1 MNNNMKAFYNA
12 VVFDGEVMH
21 SNNAVLISEGKVLD
35 LVAGDA
41 IPAEAEKINLKG
53 NFIAPAF
60 IDIQIYGGNGK
71 MFSHELSVE
80 SIQATYEY
88 CLSGGATQFLITLAT
103 NSIEVFLKGI
113 EVVKEYWQQG
123 GKGMP
128 GLHLEGPYL
137 NPVKK
142 GAHLE
147 HYIHKPTQ
155 EEVSMLL
162 KHGKGVIKIMTLAP
176 EQCDATIIQLL
187 QDNGVIISAG
197 HSNATYEQAT
207 TAFDKGIPAATHL
220 FNAMSPLQ
228 HRAPGLPG
236 AIYNHPKVMSSIVP
250 DGIHVDFAML
260 RISKKVMQERLFII
274 TDAVAEITS
283 GEYQHIFKGDRYT
296 LPDGTLSGSALTMM
310 KGVKNCVQQT
320 GIELGEALRMASL
333 YPAKVIGK
341 SAELGRIKKGYNAE
355 MVVFDK
361 GFNVVD
367 VIH

>member
-1 MNNNMKAFYNA
+1 MNSNMKAFYKA
-12 VVFDGEVMH
+12 VVFDGTTMH
-21 SNNAVLISEGKVLD
+21 RDKAVLVSDEKILD
-35 LVAGDA
+35 LVAEDA
-41 IPAEAEKINLKG
+41 IPAGAEKIDLKG
-53 NFIAPAF
+53 NILAPAF

-71 MFSHELSVE
+71 MFSHDLSVE
-80 SIQATYEY
+80 SIQATYQY

-137 NPVKK
+137 NPAKR
-142 GAHLE
+142 GAHVE
-147 HYIHKPTQ
+147 RFIHKPTM
-155 EEVSMLL
+155 EEVGMLL
-162 KHGKGVIKIMTLAP
+162 KRGKGVIKIMTLAP
-176 EQCDATIIQLL
+176 EQCDASIIQLL
-187 QDNGVIISAG
+187 QNNGVIISAG

-207 TAFDKGIPAATHL
+207 TAFDNGIPVATHL

-250 DGIHVDFAML
+250 DGIHVDFAVL
-260 RISKKVMQERLFII
+260 RISKKVMQERLFMI
-274 TDAVAEITS
+274 TDAVAETTS
-283 GEYQHIFKGDRYT
+283 GEYQHVFKGDRYT

-310 KGVKNCVQQT
+310 KGVKNCVERA
-320 GIELGEALRMASL
+320 GIPLEEALRMASL
-333 YPAKVIGK
+333 YPAKAIGQ
-341 SAELGRIKKGYNAE
+341 SNEMGRIEKGYNAE

-361 GFNVVD
+361 EFKVAG
-367 VIH
+367 VIN